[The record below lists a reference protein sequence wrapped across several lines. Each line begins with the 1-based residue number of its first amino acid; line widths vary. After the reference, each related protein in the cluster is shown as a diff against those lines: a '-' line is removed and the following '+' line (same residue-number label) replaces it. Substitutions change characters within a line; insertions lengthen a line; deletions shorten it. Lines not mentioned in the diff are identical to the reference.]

1 MEGFSHGKTAFL
13 AAIDQGG
20 IRSFGFVQLAA
31 KNLKSS
37 KIPALFLKIDIA
49 RAFDTVLTHM
59 SFGACWRE
67 WISLIF
73 ADSSWKILLD
83 GRPGER
89 IFHARGLRQGGPLSP
104 MLFVLVMEVF
114 NCFVFKAGELIVLS
128 PLRCR
133 GMVGRLK
140 KYIYNR
146 SSTRL

>member
-89 IFHARGLRQGGPLSP
+89 IFHARGLRQGDLSLP
-104 MLFVLVMEVF
+104 CCLCWSWKCSIVSSSKPANLSSCLHCVV
-114 NCFVFKAGELIVLS
+114 VAWWAG
-128 PLRCR
+128 
-133 GMVGRLK
+133 
-140 KYIYNR
+140 
-146 SSTRL
+146 